1 MKNEE
6 WKKKCIFAGK
16 VGVEARLVL
25 QRRIKQKIGVPF
37 PKSLFRWNGLVLPGC
52 SSEAA
57 KPLSEVSVSPL
68 LQSCGID

>member
-25 QRRIKQKIGVPF
+25 QRRNQTEDRGPQRLA
-37 PKSLFRWNGLVLPGC
+37 PM
-52 SSEAA
+52 E
-57 KPLSEVSVSPL
+57 
-68 LQSCGID
+68 